1 MTKLGSG
8 REKHDPADKGK
19 KKDNLEKARGRDK
32 EPWLLRDDMV
42 HNHREEREGRVKT
55 SEVTILK
62 RNRNSKFES
71 FILLIYPIP

>member
-62 RNRNSKFES
+62 RNRN
-71 FILLIYPIP
+71 